1 MASRLDENNRSIAI
15 LQSTDGK
22 NLEIQNHVQE
32 LRNDYYI
39 LIHAVDDVEKGLKA
53 LQIQINPQPSF
64 VCRLCG
70 GITFTNEE
78 SYWAHMRNQ
87 HRS

>member
-1 MASRLDENNRSIAI
+1 MKIIVPLLFFSQQKAKA
-15 LQSTDGK
+15 
-22 NLEIQNHVQE
+22 EIQSHVQE

-53 LQIQINPQPSF
+53 LQIQINPQLTF